1 MFSLDFR
8 WIESGKILREGLPVN
23 LRTTRNEAISE
34 ISLRVENIYMI
45 LVTHKPMAV
54 VLQQLLKRGVGVA

>member
-54 VLQQLLKRGVGVA
+54 VLQ